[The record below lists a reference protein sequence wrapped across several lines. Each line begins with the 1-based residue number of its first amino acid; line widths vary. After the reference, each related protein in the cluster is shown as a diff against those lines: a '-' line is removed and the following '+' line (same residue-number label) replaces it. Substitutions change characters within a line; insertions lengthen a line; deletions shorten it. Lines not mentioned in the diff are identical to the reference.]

1 MEVWIA
7 AWEDARGDLHAPSTV
22 YVEVDPARW
31 IDGDGSDVRRATV
44 LRPLQVEER
53 PPLSDRSGNGAAD
66 PADRMSV
73 PPTAGR
79 RGA

>member
-7 AWEDARGDLHAPSTV
+7 AWEDGRGDLHAPSTV

-31 IDGDGSDVRRATV
+31 IDGDGSDVRRGTV

-53 PPLSDRSGNGAAD
+53 PGNNAAD
-66 PADRMSV
+66 PPDRMSV
-73 PPTAGR
+73 PPTGGR